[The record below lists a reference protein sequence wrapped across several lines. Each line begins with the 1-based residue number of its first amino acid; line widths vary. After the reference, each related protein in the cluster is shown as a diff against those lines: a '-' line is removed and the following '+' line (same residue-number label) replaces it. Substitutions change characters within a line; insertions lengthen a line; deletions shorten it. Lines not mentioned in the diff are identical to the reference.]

1 MSSAMHSPRPGAE
14 RRRPARGVSLIEVLV
29 ALLVLSIGVLGL
41 AALHGRA
48 LQHAGDAEDRL
59 RAALLAERLGSE
71 MWLRGSVSLPA
82 SVIATWQAQV
92 QDTATHGLPNATG
105 TVGTPDS
112 GGGVTI
118 TVRWRPPSRDAALG
132 SHQYQTRVVLP

>member
-48 LQHAGDAEDRL
+48 LQHAVDAEDRL

-82 SVIATWQAQV
+82 SVIAVLTLEASYPYALACGPV
-92 QDTATHGLPNATG
+92 KLTVPSTG
-105 TVGTPDS
+105 FEP
-112 GGGVTI
+112 
-118 TVRWRPPSRDAALG
+118 ALK
-132 SHQYQTRVVLP
+132 RV